1 MYLSYKNKIVRN
13 IINKSIETS
22 VFDSE
27 IESDINYQH
36 SLISN
41 DEEKI
46 ITVLRKY
53 LDNCD
58 EFIFSVAFITLG
70 GLTLFLEELKSLEEK
85 NIPGKILTGDY
96 LTFTEPKAIKK
107 ILSFKNIDLKIVSNE
122 KFHPKAYFFRKG
134 DIWTLIIGSANLTQ
148 SALTINF
155 EWNLKINSL
164 SNGKIVKS
172 SLEKFFNVFNSLK
185 KISEEEL
192 KIYEEKYEE
201 LKKIR
206 IAQFALD
213 YPTVIKPNSMQN
225 EALKNLK
232 KLSLTENKALLISAT
247 GTGKTYLSA
256 FAAKEYGAKKI
267 LFISHRKVIL
277 EKSADSFKKIFKNR
291 KIDFFEKEKINLF
304 TENHHNEIII
314 FAMVQTL
321 NKKEYLEKFSKDYFD
336 YIIIDEVHH
345 SAAKT
350 YQNILNYFEPKFL
363 LGLTA
368 TPERTDNFNIYEFF
382 DYNIAYEIRLHQAMQ
397 ENLLCPFHYFG
408 ISDLIIDGENINDR
422 SSINSLTSD
431 ERVKHILDKSDYY
444 GYSGDKLHSLI
455 FVSNIEESKLL
466 AKKFNELGRKA
477 KALGSENSDIE
488 RENAIKKLENGEL
501 EFLISVDIFNE
512 GIDIPC
518 VNQIILLR
526 PTFSSIV
533 YIQQLGRGLRKSKN
547 KDYTIVLDFI
557 ANYDKNFL
565 IPVAISQNSNFDKD
579 SMKRFM
585 MNATNILPGESSISF
600 DEIAKER
607 IFENINF
614 SNFSNRKLIEQDFN
628 LLEKQLG
635 RIPLLCDFFERN
647 MIEPSVILKYK
658 KDYDSVLKSLRPKIY
673 LGEINSLEKS
683 FLIFLYTF
691 FTPAK
696 RIHEMVILKEFLK
709 YGTRSLE
716 DIENILKNDYALSSE
731 RANIE
736 NALKHLA
743 KEIFTNLSQIKPY
756 PNILEKR
763 NKNYFLNESFKE
775 SYEKNNYFKMLI
787 DDLIDYNIRYCQ
799 KYFKQESNF
808 TLKLYSEYSKQEA
821 FWYANLDFNNGY
833 QVSGYTPFNK
843 ERKLMIFITMVNSNA
858 RNIYTNI
865 FYDAQT
871 FNWFS
876 KSSRYLEKNGVDT
889 IEGKIAKGYY
899 DILVF
904 VKKSNGENFYY
915 LGEVEKVIDFKEI
928 KDRQNKTMVEYV
940 FKLKQEVKKD
950 LLNYLNL

>member
-1 MYLSYKNKIVRN
+1 MKN

-22 VFDSE
+22 IIDSE

-46 ITVLRKY
+46 MTVLRKH
-53 LDNCD
+53 LESCD

-70 GLTLFLEELKSLEEK
+70 GLTLFLEELKKLEER
-85 NIPGKILTGDY
+85 NVPGKILTGDY
-96 LTFTEPKAIKK
+96 LAFTEPKALRKL
-107 ILSFKNIDLKIVSNE
+107 LSFKNIDLKIISNE
-122 KFHPKAYFFRKG
+122 RFHPKAYFFRKA

-172 SLEKFFNVFNSLK
+172 SLEKFFNIFNSLK
-185 KISEEEL
+185 KISEIDL
-192 KIYEEKYEE
+192 KIYEEKYEDIKKFKISYAE
-201 LKKIR
+201 LN
-206 IAQFALD
+206 
-213 YPTVIKPNSMQN
+213 YSSNIKPNLMQN

-232 KLSLTENKALLISAT
+232 ELSVNKNKALLISAT

-277 EKSADSFKKIFKNR
+277 EKSIESFKKIFKN
-291 KIDFFEKEKINLF
+291 KKFELFEKDKIKLF
-304 TENHHNEIII
+304 TEGSHKEIII

-368 TPERTDNFNIYEFF
+368 TPERTDNFNIYELF
-382 DYNIAYEIRLHQAMQ
+382 DHNIAYEIRLHQAMR

-408 ISDLIIDGENINDR
+408 ISDLIINGESISDK

-444 GYSGDKLHSLI
+444 GYSGNELHSLI
-455 FVSNIEESKLL
+455 FVSNVQEAKIL
-466 AKKFNELGRKA
+466 AYKFNVLGRKA
-477 KALGSENSDIE
+477 MALSSQNSDTE
-488 RENAIKKLENGEL
+488 REEAIKKLEEAEL

-518 VNQIILLR
+518 VNQLILLR
-526 PTFSSIV
+526 PTLSSIV
-533 YIQQLGRGLRKSKN
+533 YIQQLGRGLRKNKN
-547 KDYTIVLDFI
+547 KDYTVVLDFI
-557 ANYDKNFL
+557 ANYEKNFL

-600 DEIAKER
+600 DEISKER
-607 IFENINF
+607 IFENINN
-614 SNFSNRKLIEQDFN
+614 SNFSNKKLIEQDFN

-635 RIPLLCDFFERN
+635 RLPLLCDFFDRN
-647 MIEPSVILKYK
+647 MVEPSVILKFK
-658 KDYDSVLKSLRPKIY
+658 KDYDSVLKSLRPKIS
-673 LGEINSLEKS
+673 LGEINSLERN
-683 FLIFLYTF
+683 FLIFLSVF

-696 RIHEMVILKEFLK
+696 RQHEMLILKELLK
-709 YGTRSLE
+709 QKKSMDLE
-716 DIENILKNDYALSSE
+716 DIISILKTEYGLVE
-731 RANIE
+731 QRTNIE
-736 NALKHLA
+736 NGIKHLA
-743 KEIFTNLSQIKPY
+743 KEIFINLSQIKPY
-756 PNILEKR
+756 PAILNSR
-763 NKNYFLNESFKE
+763 NNKYFLNDSFKE
-775 SYEKNNYFKMLI
+775 SYEKNNYFKTLI
-787 DDLIDYNIRYCQ
+787 DDLIEYNLKYCQ
-799 KYFKQESNF
+799 RYFKQDGKS

-821 FWYANLDFNNGY
+821 FWYGNLDFNNGY
-833 QVSGYTPFNK
+833 QVSGYTPFTK

-858 RNIYTNI
+858 RNIYTNT
-865 FYDAQT
+865 FYDSQT

-876 KSSRYLEKNGVDT
+876 KSSRYLEKNGMET
-889 IEGKIAKGYY
+889 IEGKIAKGFYN
-899 DILVF
+899 ILVF
-904 VKKSNGENFYY
+904 VKKTNGENFYY
-915 LGEVEKVIDFKEI
+915 LGEVDKVLDFKEI
-928 KDRQNKTMVEYV
+928 KDRQNKTMVEYI

-950 LLNYLNL
+950 LLDYLTL